1 MNFLLEAIKLLCR
14 GCPSG
19 LQTQHSFL
27 VDTNASYI
35 IGVKGQ
41 IMLESIY
48 EIMDFRKYHKIFL
61 IDFCPERFYRLG
73 ACDLF

>member
-1 MNFLLEAIKLLCR
+1 MATKIDENKSFEHGKLEQYFMNFLLEAIKLLYR

-41 IMLESIY
+41 IMSESIY
-48 EIMDFRKYHKIFL
+48 EIMDF
-61 IDFCPERFYRLG
+61 
-73 ACDLF
+73 

>member
-1 MNFLLEAIKLLCR
+1 MNFLLEAIKLLYR
-14 GCPSG
+14 GGPNG

-41 IMLESIY
+41 IMSESIY
-48 EIMDFRKYHKIFL
+48 EIMDF
-61 IDFCPERFYRLG
+61 
-73 ACDLF
+73 